1 MDCSLRTSFSL
12 AAIWHHNH
20 ALMHGLCPLYVMA
33 YVSHNTSDRAE
44 SVLHSQDVY
53 KEYYFYMAMH
63 PPLSHSKTIFL
74 VVAVLLK
81 YSCKHGIFI
90 ATHEKKALQL
100 CWNAFVHFLSQCF
113 VVVTKIIQSKSFFKT
128 IFYFFHILYKINI
141 YFHGNNLFL
150 LKLYFLCKI
159 ILQT

>member
-81 YSCKHGIFI
+81 YSCKLGIFI
-90 ATHEKKALQL
+90 ATRAKSPGSFWRPRLFSVVQ
-100 CWNAFVHFLSQCF
+100 FLH
-113 VVVTKIIQSKSFFKT
+113 
-128 IFYFFHILYKINI
+128 YHINI
-141 YFHGNNLFL
+141 YAYAMLGQSVPTLFR
-150 LKLYFLCKI
+150 YDKI
-159 ILQT
+159 I